1 VLLVIITIIMSML
14 YFATCVQKVFPA
26 MLVIL
31 ILFHVM
37 KVTIRI
43 GVKQVVQDVHL
54 VIFVQLNKQQS
65 IKCFHKNVHLVLF
78 VLLQLMLCLEVSEA
92 ILTKMI
98 RQLEET
104 LVENITIVQ
113 KELHKKFLFL
123 LLDMKLF

>member
-1 VLLVIITIIMSML
+1 ML

-78 VLLQLMLCLEVSEA
+78 VLLQLMRCLEVSEA

-98 RQLEET
+98 RQLLEET

-123 LLDMKLF
+123 LLDMKLFWFKVLVI

>member
-1 VLLVIITIIMSML
+1 ML

-26 MLVIL
+26 LLVIL

-78 VLLQLMLCLEVSEA
+78 VLLQLMRCLEVSEA

-98 RQLEET
+98 RQLLEET